1 MKQLLD
7 LLFPKDCPDA
17 NRSDGDDKD
26 DLEAFAGEETAK
38 TFRPPDSKPQPEDDN
53 AASEGE
59 EIVATPCPFQA
70 IMLSPWI
77 SLAGSKSLNST
88 ARPLWFVLY
97 ELRKEHSPTAY

>member
-17 NRSDGDDKD
+17 NRSDGDNKD
-26 DLEAFAGEETAK
+26 DLEETAK
-38 TFRPPDSKPQPEDDN
+38 TFHPPDSKPESEDDN

-59 EIVATPCPFQA
+59 EIMATPCPFQA

-77 SLAGSKSLNST
+77 SLASRKSLNSK
-88 ARPLWFVLY
+88 ASPLWFVLY
-97 ELRKEHSPTAY
+97 ELKKKHSPTVY